1 MTQEQIDVAMLGCPR
16 INEEMKSLEITLSES
31 MAFKVRLFLI
41 KKYKKNLVKRE
52 LMSPVFSANGR
63 YLNQP
68 IRSFI

>member
-41 KKYKKNLVKRE
+41 KKYKKNLVKHE

-63 YLNQP
+63 YLIQH